1 ETTAL
6 GWWDDDGEILGGR
19 DGQAGGTWLGTSRGG
34 KIAFLTNVREIA
46 GSPSINS
53 NSRGHLPLRFLK
65 STKSPKEFGEELV
78 DEAHH
83 YQYGGFNLIVA
94 DFCSMTMFYI
104 TNRPKGDDGNGCLSL
119 TEVSPGIH
127 VLSNAKLDTPWPKAQ
142 RLRNSFEEAV
152 NKCGEAEIS
161 VEEMTRKLMN
171 DTTKDEDE
179 SKLPRIYPPEFEYHL
194 SAIFVEAD
202 TALGRYGTRSTSAV
216 ILRSSEKWSA
226 TSKLNKPNGGLG
238 GGCGVGGEERRI
250 GELQLPLPIFSF
262 HVAVVKKE
270 APSLSLELRREYRRR
285 EDGKMLFRLP
295 MRLFATQSHYR
306 IADAIEA
313 ENRCTRQTRLFI
325 DQINMQQGQILALEG
340 KGLKK
345 LVGDVEVPVAA
356 VVVMACDRADYLERT
371 IKSVLKYQ
379 TPVASRYP
387 LFISQHLDFEPV
399 HTERPGELIAYYK
412 IAHDMEIAPDF
423 FDYFEAGAALLD
435 SDKSIMAISSW
446 NDNGQRQFVYD
457 PYVLYRSDFFPGL
470 GWMLSKSTWDELS
483 PKWPKAYPSG
493 IVFVIIFEL

>member
-1 ETTAL
+1 MCIAVFLWKSHPKYPFLLLLNRDEYHNRETTAL

-19 DGQAGGTWLGTSRGG
+19 DRQAGGTWLGTSRGG

-104 TNRPKGDDGNGCLSL
+104 TNRPKDDNGNGCLSL

-161 VEEMTRKLMN
+161 VKEMTRKLMN

-202 TALGRYGTRSTSAV
+202 TALVGTS
-216 ILRSSEKWSA
+216 
-226 TSKLNKPNGGLG
+226 
-238 GGCGVGGEERRI
+238 
-250 GELQLPLPIFSF
+250 
-262 HVAVVKKE
+262 
-270 APSLSLELRREYRRR
+270 
-285 EDGKMLFRLP
+285 
-295 MRLFATQSHYR
+295 
-306 IADAIEA
+306 
-313 ENRCTRQTRLFI
+313 
-325 DQINMQQGQILALEG
+325 
-340 KGLKK
+340 
-345 LVGDVEVPVAA
+345 
-356 VVVMACDRADYLERT
+356 
-371 IKSVLKYQ
+371 
-379 TPVASRYP
+379 
-387 LFISQHLDFEPV
+387 
-399 HTERPGELIAYYK
+399 
-412 IAHDMEIAPDF
+412 
-423 FDYFEAGAALLD
+423 
-435 SDKSIMAISSW
+435 
-446 NDNGQRQFVYD
+446 
-457 PYVLYRSDFFPGL
+457 
-470 GWMLSKSTWDELS
+470 
-483 PKWPKAYPSG
+483 
-493 IVFVIIFEL
+493 